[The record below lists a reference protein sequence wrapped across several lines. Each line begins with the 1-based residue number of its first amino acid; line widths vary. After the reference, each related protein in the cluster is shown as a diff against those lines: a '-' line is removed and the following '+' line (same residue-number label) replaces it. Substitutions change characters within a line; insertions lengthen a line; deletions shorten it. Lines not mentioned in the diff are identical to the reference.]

1 MSSALRALA
10 YEVAAAGVTAKAVC
24 PGPIETP
31 MLRSLPQAWLDQKRA
46 ELPIGPFGRV
56 EEVAPVFVLLASEQG
71 SYFVGSTLNVNGG
84 DYVI

>member
-31 MLRSLPQAWLDQKRA
+31 MLRSLPQAC
-46 ELPIGPFGRV
+46 